1 MTSIWKAP
9 LLWWRE
15 KNPGA
20 GLAYLS
26 NRLSANGVDVETCT
40 PEGDWGPAARDFLEK
55 YPGKAIIFDVGWKRS
70 FVDAGVARYLEQT
83 YL

>member
-1 MTSIWKAP
+1 MESPVTLVAG
-9 LLWWRE
+9 

-40 PEGDWGPAARDFLEK
+40 PEGDWGLPL
-55 YPGKAIIFDVGWKRS
+55 GIF
-70 FVDAGVARYLEQT
+70 
-83 YL
+83 